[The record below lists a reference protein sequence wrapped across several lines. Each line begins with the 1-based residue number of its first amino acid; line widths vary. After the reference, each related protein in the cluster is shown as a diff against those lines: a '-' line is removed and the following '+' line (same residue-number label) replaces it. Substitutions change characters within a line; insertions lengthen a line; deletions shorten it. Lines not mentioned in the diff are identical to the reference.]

1 MPKKSPNNPNIP
13 KLSKINPINAYFNNI
28 NSIPRIKQIVPLN
41 FVGRLKNAIVRCGP
55 IINVIPII
63 NNTLPSANNAESKN
77 VIIPNTKKKIPP
89 AVKLTPNSNIKK
101 EKERIIVSKAN
112 FSKKQIQLFWQTNL
126 KHTLSFR

>member
-63 NNTLPSANNAESKN
+63 NNTLPSANNAESKMS
-77 VIIPNTKKKIPP
+77 
-89 AVKLTPNSNIKK
+89 L
-101 EKERIIVSKAN
+101 
-112 FSKKQIQLFWQTNL
+112 FQIQKENPSSSETHSKF
-126 KHTLSFR
+126 